1 MCATHHRGVCIM
13 KLISI
18 PTHALGSEEFASCLR
33 QAETYRNGSPARK
46 SYIDGSVVRLH
57 RIFRNVLA
65 CDLPYTG
72 PCLDIA
78 SGWGILFPAVRQYVP
93 NAMPYSVAEMSGES
107 FHCDRYEITCHHFEC
122 DKDQLPCGDSRFGLV
137 FFNDVLEHLIVDPLW
152 TLLEINRVTR
162 LGGHIVLATPNAIG
176 AFRML
181 LLLSGRSPA
190 TENEI
195 KPASIYQ
202 RHNRE
207 WAPADVESAMSCC
220 GFEAKYFSTN
230 AELMSDAER
239 TLLATGRSQGL
250 TQLGDEYFGPELF
263 VVGEKV
269 EHRTISDD
277 LPKDLRWPT
286 WLYTSFDAYR
296 KRPQVYPI
304 VHDSDYA

>member
-1 MCATHHRGVCIM
+1 M

-18 PTHALGSEEFASCLR
+18 PTKALEVEEFSSCLR
-33 QAETYRNGSPARK
+33 QSETYRDGSAARQ
-46 SYIDGSVVRLH
+46 SYIDGSVARLH
-57 RIFRNVLA
+57 RIVRNVLA
-65 CDLPYTG
+65 CDLRYSG
-72 PCLDIA
+72 PSLDIA
-78 SGWGILFPAVRQYVP
+78 SGWGILFPAVRHYIA
-93 NAMPYSVAEMSGES
+93 NAMPYSVAEMSGAS
-107 FHCDRYEITCHHFEC
+107 LDYDGHEIACHRFEC
-122 DKDQLPCGDSRFGLV
+122 DKDQLPCGDSYFGLV
-137 FFNDVLEHLIVDPLW
+137 FLNDVIEHLIVDPLW

-162 LGGHIVLATPNAIG
+162 VGGHIVLATPNAIG

-190 TENEI
+190 TEHEI

-207 WAPADVESAMSCC
+207 WTPADVESAMSCC
-220 GFEAKYFSTN
+220 GFKAQYFSTN
-230 AELMSDAER
+230 AEFMSDAER
-239 TLLATGRSQGL
+239 SLLAVVRSQGF
-250 TQLGDEYFGPELF
+250 TELGDEFFGPELL

-296 KRPQVYPI
+296 KRPQLYPI